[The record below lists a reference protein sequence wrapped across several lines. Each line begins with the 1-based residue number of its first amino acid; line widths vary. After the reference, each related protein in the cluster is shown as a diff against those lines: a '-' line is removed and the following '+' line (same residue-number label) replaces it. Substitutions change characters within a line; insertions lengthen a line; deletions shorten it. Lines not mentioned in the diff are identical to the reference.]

1 MSFTL
6 VIADDHDIIREGIK
20 GIVCQDPNF
29 KVVGEAIDGQDA
41 LEKVREL
48 KPDILLLDITMPKI
62 SGLDVIEQIH
72 HVSSGTKI
80 IIVSV
85 HKMSMYVRKAIKL
98 GVKGY
103 LHKENAADEL
113 LAALQRVSRGETYL
127 SPDISSFVLEEALS
141 KEETEKEVFTDREE
155 DILRLIVEGKTAKEI
170 AKILYISPRTV
181 ENYKNKLLKKLNLH
195 RTSDLIK
202 YVLEHKLLD

>member
-1 MSFTL
+1 MSFSL

-20 GIVCQDPNF
+20 GIVSQDQNF
-29 KVVGEAIDGQDA
+29 KVIGEAVDGEEA

-48 KPDILLLDITMPKI
+48 KPDILLLDITMPKV
-62 SGLDVIEQIH
+62 SGLDVIGQIQRI
-72 HVSSGTKI
+72 SPQTKI

-85 HKMSMYVRKAIKL
+85 HKMSVYVRKAIKL

-103 LHKENAADEL
+103 LHKENAAEEL
-113 LAALQRVSRGETYL
+113 MNALQRVSRGETYL
-127 SPDISSFVLEEALS
+127 SPDISSFVLEEALA
-141 KEETEKEVFTDREE
+141 KEEVEKETFTDREE

-202 YVLEHKLLD
+202 YVLEHKILD